1 MCSCDCLDREVGPDA
16 PLRSLPTRPILCL
29 CDRSRE
35 RRGSAMATLTAP
47 LPSGRFRREP
57 RGGTGPAPLREIQA
71 GKAALPSGLL
81 RHPPRSAAEERPGVT
96 PSSKAG
102 PGLRGGI
109 VRHPWT
115 GPNRVTSLIPSPGYP
130 LISRPDEEHLGKPRA
145 EGSRPHGHRPESQA
159 GTAIRYPGTA
169 EVKGERDW
177 EGCPG
182 RAVAE
187 HCALWGRKTKVDEK
201 TIKHD

>member
-16 PLRSLPTRPILCL
+16 PLRSLPARLILCL

-57 RGGTGPAPLREIQA
+57 RSGTGPAPLREIQA
-71 GKAALPSGLL
+71 GKAALSSGLL

-96 PSSKAG
+96 PSSRAG

-109 VRHPWT
+109 VRHPRT

-130 LISRPDEEHLGKPRA
+130 LISRPDEEHRCPSWKAPCRGEPSPWA
-145 EGSRPHGHRPESQA
+145 QA
-159 GTAIRYPGTA
+159 GVSGRNSYSIS
-169 EVKGERDW
+169 RDCRSQRR
-177 EGCPG
+177 EGLGGVPWQSCG
-182 RAVAE
+182 RTLCTV
-187 HCALWGRKTKVDEK
+187 GQKDQSG
-201 TIKHD
+201 